1 MSRLALTPTN
11 VPASATDIS
20 TPTLRAG
27 DLYYNTTDGLKVYT
41 GSAWTVVSGGGGTIT
56 EIDAGAFDSIA
67 PYQGG
72 RNPSE
77 TSTQTVNGG
86 TP

>member
-11 VPASATDIS
+11 VPSSATAIN

-27 DLYYNTTDGLKVYT
+27 DLYYNTTTGLMVYT
-41 GSAWTVVSGGGGTIT
+41 GSAWSQVSSNAAVT
-56 EIDAGAFDSIA
+56 EIDAGVFDSIA

-72 RNPSE
+72 FPE
-77 TSTQTVNGG
+77 DTATQTFEGG

>member
-27 DLYYNTTDGLKVYT
+27 DLYYNTSTGLMVYT
-41 GSAWTVVSGGGGTIT
+41 GSAWIQVSSNSTVS
-56 EIDAGAFDSIA
+56 EIDAGVFDSIA
-67 PYQGG
+67 PYNGG
-72 RNPSE
+72 DPI
-77 TSTQTVNGG
+77 TSATQTFEGG

>member
-11 VPASATDIS
+11 VPASASDIS

-27 DLYYNTTDGLKVYT
+27 DLYYNTTDGLKVYS
-41 GSAWTVVSGGGGTIT
+41 GSAWQTVSTSTTLT
-56 EIDAGAFDSIA
+56 EIDGGAFDSIA

-72 RNPSE
+72 YTPSIAA
-77 TSTQTVNGG
+77 TQTVNGG

>member
-1 MSRLALTPTN
+1 VSRLALTPTN
-11 VPASATDIS
+11 VPSSATAIN

-27 DLYYNTTDGLKVYT
+27 DLYYNTTTGLMVYT
-41 GSAWTVVSGGGGTIT
+41 GSAWSQVSSNAAVS
-56 EIDAGAFDSIA
+56 EIDAGVFDSIA

-72 RNPSE
+72 DP
-77 TSTQTVNGG
+77 TTTATQSFEGG

>member
-11 VPASATDIS
+11 VPSSATDIS

-27 DLYYNTTDGLKVYT
+27 DLYYNTSTGLMVYT
-41 GSAWTVVSGGGGTIT
+41 GSAWTTVGTTSALTDLDGGVFDGTSPYNGG
-56 EIDAGAFDSIA
+56 
-67 PYQGG
+67 
-72 RNPSE
+72 NP
-77 TSTQTVNGG
+77 TTTATQTVNGG

>member
-1 MSRLALTPTN
+1 MSRQALTPTN

-20 TPTLRAG
+20 IPTLRAG
-27 DLYYNTTDGLKVYT
+27 DLYYNTTEGLKVYT
-41 GSAWTVVSGGGGTIT
+41 GTAWTAIGTPPLT
-56 EIDAGAFDSIA
+56 EVDAGVFDSIA
-67 PYQGG
+67 PYNGG
-72 RNPSE
+72 SPTT

>member
-11 VPASATDIS
+11 VPASATAIS
-20 TPTLRAG
+20 TPTLKIG
-27 DLYYNTTDGLKVYT
+27 DLYYNTTTGLMVYDGTDWTTVGT
-41 GSAWTVVSGGGGTIT
+41 ASAVT
-56 EIDAGAFDSIA
+56 EIDGGVFDSIA

-72 RNPSE
+72 FPAD
-77 TSTQTVNGG
+77 TATQTFNGG

>member
-27 DLYYNTTDGLKVYT
+27 DLYYNTTVGLMAYNGSVWIAVSATSNTDIDGGV
-41 GSAWTVVSGGGGTIT
+41 
-56 EIDAGAFDSIA
+56 FDSIA

-72 RNPSE
+72 QP
-77 TSTQTVNGG
+77 TDTATQTFNGG

>member
-11 VPASATDIS
+11 VPASATAIN
-20 TPTLRAG
+20 TPTLRTG
-27 DLYYNTTDGLKVYT
+27 DLYYNTSTGLMVYS
-41 GSAWTVVSGGGGTIT
+41 GSAWVQVSANATIS
-56 EIDAGAFDSIA
+56 EIDGGAFDSIA

-72 RNPSE
+72 STPSI
-77 TSTQTVNGG
+77 TATQTVDGG

>member
-11 VPASATDIS
+11 VPASATAIS
-20 TPTLRAG
+20 TPTLKIG
-27 DLYYNTTDGLKVYT
+27 DLYYNTTTGLMVYDGTDWTTVGT
-41 GSAWTVVSGGGGTIT
+41 ASAVT
-56 EIDAGAFDSIA
+56 EIDGGVFDSIA

-72 RNPSE
+72 FPAD
-77 TSTQTVNGG
+77 TATQTFSGG

>member
-27 DLYYNTTDGLKVYT
+27 DLYFNTTTGLMVYT
-41 GSAWTVVSGGGGTIT
+41 GSAWSQVSSSVTIN
-56 EIDAGAFDSIA
+56 ELDAGVFDSIA

-72 RNPSE
+72 FPSD
-77 TSTQTVNGG
+77 TATQTFNGG

>member
-11 VPASATDIS
+11 VPASATDIT
-20 TPTLRAG
+20 TPTLRQG
-27 DLYYNTTDGLKVYT
+27 DLYYNTTTGLMVYN
-41 GSAWTVVSGGGGTIT
+41 GSAWTVVSTTGTPT
-56 EIDAGAFDSIA
+56 EIDAGVFDSIA

-72 RNPSE
+72 FP
-77 TSTQTVNGG
+77 TDTATQTFNGG

>member
-11 VPASATDIS
+11 VPASATAIT

-27 DLYYNTTDGLKVYT
+27 DLYYNTSTGLMVYDGSNWTQV
-41 GSAWTVVSGGGGTIT
+41 SANATVS
-56 EIDAGAFDSIA
+56 EIDGGAFDSIA
-67 PYQGG
+67 PYSGG
-72 RNPSE
+72 FPD
-77 TSTQTVNGG
+77 TTATQTFNGG

>member
-1 MSRLALTPTN
+1 VSRLALTPTN

-20 TPTLRAG
+20 TPTLKTG
-27 DLYYNTTDGLKVYT
+27 DLYFNTTTGLQVYNGT
-41 GSAWTVVSGGGGTIT
+41 AWTAVGTASSVS
-56 EIDAGAFDSIA
+56 EIDGGVFDSIA

-72 RNPSE
+72 FPSD
-77 TSTQTVNGG
+77 TATQTFSGG

>member
-11 VPASATDIS
+11 VPASASDIS

-27 DLYYNTTDGLKVYT
+27 DLYYNTSTGLMVYS
-41 GSAWTVVSGGGGTIT
+41 GSAWVAVSTASTTTV
-56 EIDAGAFDSIA
+56 DAGVFDSIA
-67 PYQGG
+67 PYDGG
-72 RNPSE
+72 DP
-77 TSTQTVNGG
+77 TTTATQSLNGG

>member
-1 MSRLALTPTN
+1 VSRLALTPTN
-11 VPASATDIS
+11 VPSSATAIN

-27 DLYYNTTDGLKVYT
+27 DLYYNTTTGLMVYT
-41 GSAWTVVSGGGGTIT
+41 GSAWSAVSSGTVNELDGGV
-56 EIDAGAFDSIA
+56 FDSIA

-72 RNPSE
+72 FPE
-77 TSTQTVNGG
+77 DTATQTFNGG

>member
-11 VPASATDIS
+11 VPASASDIS
-20 TPTLRAG
+20 TPTLRTG
-27 DLYYNTTDGLKVYT
+27 DLYYNTSTGLKVYD
-41 GSAWTVVSGGGGTIT
+41 GSQWQTVSTTTTVT
-56 EIDAGAFDSIA
+56 EIDGGAFDSIA

-72 RNPSE
+72 YTPSIAA
-77 TSTQTVNGG
+77 TQTVTGG

>member
-11 VPASATDIS
+11 VPASATAIS
-20 TPTLRAG
+20 TPTLRTG
-27 DLYYNTTDGLKVYT
+27 DLYYNTSTGLMVYDGSNWQAVSTTATVTD
-41 GSAWTVVSGGGGTIT
+41 
-56 EIDAGAFDSIA
+56 IDGGAFDSIA

-72 RNPSE
+72 YTPSIA
-77 TSTQTVNGG
+77 STQTVTGG

>member
-1 MSRLALTPTN
+1 MSRQALTPTN
-11 VPASATDIS
+11 VPASATAIS

-27 DLYYNTTDGLKVYT
+27 DLYYNTSTGLMVYT
-41 GSAWTVVSGGGGTIT
+41 GSAWTVVGTASGVT
-56 EIDAGAFDSIA
+56 EIDAGVFDSIA

-72 RNPSE
+72 GVND
-77 TSTQTVNGG
+77 TATQTFNGG

>member
-11 VPASATDIS
+11 VPASATAIT

-27 DLYYNTTDGLKVYT
+27 DLYYNTSTGLMVYDG
-41 GSAWTVVSGGGGTIT
+41 SNWTQVSSNVTT
-56 EIDAGAFDSIA
+56 SEIDAGVFDSIA
-67 PYQGG
+67 PYNGG
-72 RNPSE
+72 EPGQA
-77 TSTQTVNGG
+77 STQTFNGG